1 MPPRSPC
8 HSCTK
13 PTTLQVPS
21 LTATRLSAA
30 AGTSRTAGR
39 KAIQMTEN
47 VSAAPVSPD
56 GPVIAFTAWG
66 QGEPLA
72 IIDGATAYPAINPTN
87 EQIGRLRSNEFRT
100 YAYDRRGRGQ
110 STDTAPYAVEREID
124 DLAAL
129 IEVAGGR
136 RRHPAERVLA
146 DHGGRRAYDRL
157 RRSDHGNHDVG
168 RPAAP

>member
-1 MPPRSPC
+1 
-8 HSCTK
+8 
-13 PTTLQVPS
+13 
-21 LTATRLSAA
+21 
-30 AGTSRTAGR
+30 
-39 KAIQMTEN
+39 MTEN

-72 IIDGATAYPAINPTN
+72 IIDGAPAINPTN

-110 STDTAPYAVEREID
+110 STDTAPYAVEREIE

-129 IEVAGGR
+129 VEVAGPASDRVRLVVR
-136 RRHPAERVLA
+136 RGP
-146 DHGGRRAYDRL
+146 RALGHDRTTT
-157 RRSDHGNHDVG
+157 R
-168 RPAAP
+168 